1 MEIVQE
7 HAVFK
12 NKKYYL
18 DLNEK
23 SVSVNKAAFHELKGR
38 YYQKKNYWVF
48 PGDIMDRKDTKE
60 STKTTNAFEV
70 LETDT
75 VVSTNCSIASKSITS
90 KTPSLA
96 ESKADSIASK
106 SVMSES
112 DSLVSNS
119 IGTTIDSVAS
129 KSLTSKSNSVTPKSV
144 TSKSDSLVSHDI
156 TSKNDSVA
164 SKTNSNASVEKDKTY
179 SKKSSLKIENL
190 SNNPITDFNHSY
202 KINPPSIFLE
212 NVSTYL
218 V

>member
-23 SVSVNKAAFHELKGR
+23 SISINKAAFHELKGR

-48 PGDIMDRKDTKE
+48 PGDIMDKKDTKE
-60 STKTTNAFEV
+60 STKTENIFEV

-75 VVSTNCSIASKSITS
+75 VTSMNCSIASKSETPSVAASKGESVASKSVTS
-90 KTPSLA
+90 KSVSNSIA
-96 ESKADSIASK
+96 SKNGSVFSKSVSSKSKSIASK
-106 SVMSES
+106 SVTSKT
-112 DSLVSNS
+112 DSLQSNS
-119 IGTTIDSVAS
+119 LSSKNGSVAS
-129 KSLTSKSNSVTPKSV
+129 KSVPSKSQ
-144 TSKSDSLVSHDI
+144 
-156 TSKNDSVA
+156 
-164 SKTNSNASVEKDKTY
+164 SVENNKTP
-179 SKKSSLKIENL
+179 SEPNSEKSSLKIEKL
-190 SNNPITDFNHSY
+190 PDNPITVFNHSY
-202 KINPPSIFLE
+202 KINPPSVFLE